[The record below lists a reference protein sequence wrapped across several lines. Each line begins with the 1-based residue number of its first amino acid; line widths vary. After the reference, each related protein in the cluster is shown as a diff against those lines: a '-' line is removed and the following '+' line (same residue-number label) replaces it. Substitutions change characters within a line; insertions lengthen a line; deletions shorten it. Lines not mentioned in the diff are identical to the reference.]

1 MPSTFLGLNTS
12 YTGLVA
18 SNAALNTTANNIAN
32 IETEGY
38 SRQVVNQ
45 GAADAI
51 RTYTSYGCV
60 GTGVDIYGAERV
72 RDIYYDVKYWN
83 NNSKLG
89 EYDKKQ
95 YYAAIIETYLDNT
108 QTTKG
113 FTTIFDEMDAAL
125 QSLKSNTGDSTY
137 ALSFIG
143 KAGNVCEY
151 FNLLYN
157 NFQSMQNDVND
168 EIKIKVEEINSIAK
182 EIASLNKEINTIEVD
197 GSSYA
202 NELRDKRDLLVD
214 QLSAVVDVSI
224 EEQPIIDAKTG
235 NPTGINNYIVKIA
248 GGQTLVSGYSY
259 RELEC
264 VPRETYQQANQND
277 CEGLYDIY
285 WKDTG
290 DDLGVYAN
298 STEGELKGLFE
309 MRDGNNDEAFNGRVT
324 KVDAGKQTVTVE
336 VTDDYLMDMSKSTLP
351 LTNGQITVGGDKY
364 IYKSWDFTQTDDG
377 CFYTF
382 YLDEE
387 KNAEPITTAKTSQ
400 LAGVGDQVD
409 YQGIPYYLEQMNEW
423 VRDYAFAFNNI
434 YGVEGA
440 TDYYGEDRSNARFFT
455 GNNLV
460 TGEQYALEVE
470 LRTDDS
476 NRTYNSASDGYFC
489 LTAGNFNV
497 VESIEADPNTMATHT
512 VENAG
517 VSKYDIIENLI
528 GLAVDPEK
536 MQFRGC
542 KAEDFLICLMGDA
555 ALNANSANT
564 FQGIYADIE
573 QTIANNRY
581 SISGVDAD
589 EEAANMI
596 KFQNAYNL
604 SSKMISVLCEVYDKL
619 IQETGV

>member
-18 SNAALNTTANNIAN
+18 SNAALNTTSNNIAN

-38 SRQVVNQ
+38 SRQIVNQ

-72 RDIYYDVKYWN
+72 RDVYYDAKYWN

-108 QTTKG
+108 ETTKG
-113 FTTIFDEMDAAL
+113 FTSIFDEMDAAL

-168 EIKIKVEEINSIAK
+168 EIKIKVEEINSLAT
-182 EIASLNKEINTIEVD
+182 EIASLNKEINIIEVD
-197 GSSYA
+197 GSSHA

-214 QLSAVVDVSI
+214 QLSAVVDVSV
-224 EEQPIIDAKTG
+224 EEQPIIDARTG
-235 NPTGINNYIVKIA
+235 VATGINNYIVKIA

-285 WKDTG
+285 WTDTG

-309 MRDGNNDEAFNGRVT
+309 MRDGNNDEAFNGRVSWI
-324 KVDAGKQTVTVE
+324 DAGKQTVKVE

-351 LTNGQITVGGDKY
+351 LTNGQITIGGDKFCY
-364 IYKSWDFTQTDDG
+364 DSWTYQETADG

-382 YLDEE
+382 QLSTDPVRNP
-387 KNAEPITTAKTSQ
+387 KGITTAKTSQ
-400 LAGVGDQVD
+400 LASVGDQVD

-423 VRDYAFAFNNI
+423 VRDYVSAFNNI

-440 TDYYGEDRSNARFFT
+440 TDYYGEDRSNEIFFT
-455 GNNLV
+455 GNNQI
-460 TGEQYALEVE
+460 TGEQYE
-470 LRTDDS
+470 LDIELDVTS
-476 NRTYNSASDGYFC
+476 YTSTQDGYFC

-497 VESIEADPNTMATHT
+497 VETIEADPNTMATHT

-517 VSKYDIIENLI
+517 VSKYNIVENLI
-528 GLAVDPEK
+528 GLAVDPDK

-564 FQGIYADIE
+564 FQGIYMDIE
-573 QTIANNRY
+573 QTISNNRY

>member
-38 SRQVVNQ
+38 SRQLVNQ
-45 GAADAI
+45 GASDAI
-51 RTYTSYGCV
+51 RTYMKFGCV
-60 GTGVDIYGAERV
+60 GTGVDLYGTERV
-72 RDIYYDVKYWN
+72 RDVYYDVKYWN

-89 EYDKKQ
+89 EFDKKQ
-95 YYAAIIETYLDNT
+95 YYAAIIENYLNNT
-108 QTTKG
+108 ETTKG

-125 QSLKSNTGDSTY
+125 QSLSANTGDSTY

-168 EIKIKVEEINSIAK
+168 EIKIKVDEINSIAT
-182 EIASLNKEINTIEVD
+182 EIASLNKEINIIERD
-197 GSSYA
+197 GTSMA

-214 QLSAVVDVSI
+214 QLSAVVDVTT
-224 EEQPIIDAKTG
+224 EEQAVVDAKTG
-235 NPTGINNYIVKIA
+235 VPTGAYHYIVKIA

-264 VPRETYQQANQND
+264 VPRETYQQVNQND
-277 CEGLYDIY
+277 IEGLYDIY
-285 WKDTG
+285 WTDTK

-298 STEGELKGLFE
+298 STQGELKGLFE
-309 MRDGNNDEAFNGRVT
+309 MRDGNNDEAFNGRVERI
-324 KVDAGKQTVTVE
+324 DAGKQTVKIK

-351 LTNGQITVGGDKY
+351 LVNGQITVGGDKFV
-364 IYKSWDFTQTDDG
+364 YKSWEYEETADG

-382 YLDEE
+382 HLDEE
-387 KNAEPITTAKTSQ
+387 KNPLRITTAKTSQ
-400 LAGVGDQVD
+400 LAKVGEQVD

-423 VRDYAFAFNNI
+423 VRDYVSAFNNI
-434 YGVEGA
+434 YGTAGA
-440 TDYYGEDRSNARFFT
+440 TDYYGENRDGANFFT
-455 GNNLV
+455 GNDKL
-460 TGEQYALEVE
+460 TGEQFGLDVKLDTKNPYKS
-470 LRTDDS
+470 TD
-476 NRTYNSASDGYFC
+476 DGYFC

-497 VESIEADPNTMATHT
+497 SETIEADPNTMATHT

-517 VSKYDIIENLI
+517 ISKYDIIDNLI
-528 GLAVDPEK
+528 GLAVDPNK

-564 FQGIYADIE
+564 FQGIYMDIE
-573 QTIANNRY
+573 QTITNNRF
-581 SISGVDAD
+581 SISGVDPD

-604 SSKMISVLCEVYDKL
+604 SSKMISVLCQVYDKL